1 MLANYQ
7 CNVQKVIYF
16 HHAHATLVERIQIAG
31 VIIEKDGKI
40 LMHRRSYEP
49 GKGKLNFIGGYI
61 DEGETAEQTAVRE
74 AKEETGFDVEIV
86 AKLGEFGYFER
97 EEKTIHIFIAKII
110 GGRMTHPIEGKPMW
124 VDLDELNPERDMSFP
139 QMFQIFEA
147 YGKCEVG

>member
-7 CNVQKVIYF
+7 YNVQKVIYF

-31 VIIEKDGKI
+31 VIIEKDSKI

-49 GKGKLNFIGGYI
+49 GKGRLNFIGGYI
-61 DEGETAEQTAVRE
+61 DEGETSERAAVRE
-74 AKEETGFDVEIV
+74 VKEETGFDVEIV
-86 AKLGEFGYFER
+86 AKLGEFDYFER

-110 GGRMTHPIEGKPMW
+110 GGKMTHPIEGEPVW
-124 VDLDELNPERDMSFP
+124 VDLNELNPKRDMSFP

-147 YGKCEVG
+147 YKKYKVD